1 MDMRCPR
8 CGGATEIAGHE
19 DGRAFYVCES
29 CSRVWPLPLTPRTSS
44 LPFALPP
51 TRVLLADDDEPMVQL
66 VGMWLEDENC
76 EVLRALSGHEALD
89 LASVYD
95 PEIAFVDIFMP
106 PPDGYRVCE
115 ALKTRA
121 PTEVVLMTG
130 VSTPDM
136 QRAADVDAVM
146 LLRKP
151 FTHEDAVAALVAAR
165 RRSIVRLGSR

>member
-19 DGRAFYVCES
+19 DGRVFYVCS
-29 CSRVWPLPLTPRTSS
+29 GCSRVWPLPLTSRFSH
-44 LPFALPP
+44 LQVALPP

-76 EVLRALSGHEALD
+76 EVLRALSGREALD
-89 LASVYD
+89 LASAYQ
-95 PEIAFVDIFMP
+95 PEIAFVDVFMP

-115 ALKTRA
+115 RLKRRA

-130 VSTPDM
+130 VSMPDL
-136 QRAADVDAVM
+136 QRAVDVDALM

-151 FTHEDAVAALVAAR
+151 FTHEDAVAALAAAR
-165 RRSIVRLGSR
+165 RRSIVRLANR